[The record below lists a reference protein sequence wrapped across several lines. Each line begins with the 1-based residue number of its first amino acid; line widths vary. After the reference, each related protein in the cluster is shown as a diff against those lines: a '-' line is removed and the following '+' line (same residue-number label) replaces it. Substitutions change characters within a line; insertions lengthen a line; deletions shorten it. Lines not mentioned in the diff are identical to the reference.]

1 LKLGA
6 GVENPV
12 IAVEP
17 PGKFPELIGFFSY
30 SRERAAFERDSEKLR
45 VCAKRGGRQRLKRA
59 KSVGGGVLC
68 QCWHR

>member
-1 LKLGA
+1 VKRNRQSKTSI
-6 GVENPV
+6 VRERT
-12 IAVEP
+12 
-17 PGKFPELIGFFSY
+17 ELIGFFSY